1 MSVDGCIAGNNG
13 EMDWMIFNWD
23 DALKAYVDNLTSN
36 VDTVLLGRN
45 MTDGF
50 MAYWSSV
57 AAEPDNPEYAFAKKL
72 MDTPKIVFSRTL
84 RESKW
89 ENTVLS
95 KGDFVEEIQALKK
108 KEGGDIIV
116 YGGAAFDASLIQ
128 KELIDDYYLFVNP
141 AVIGGSK
148 SIFNMITH
156 QIRLKLV
163 ESVAFSCGIV
173 LLRYEAQR
181 EESL

>member
-141 AVIGGSK
+141 AVIGSSK